1 MQYILP
7 FWLASSGLRAS
18 VPTSNTALSP
28 APGKG
33 ANLMLSEVRVA
44 SFHIIST
51 LRSLPTLTVMSP
63 PKSLTNAH
71 HAPPG
76 TGVTVTGGMSSPAT
90 SLGEKTLLQS
100 IPAATVVSALPD
112 ADAFAGP
119 PPGVAAA
126 SVRDGEH
133 AIVAHTAQ
141 AMVPNPIPLR
151 NMTSSWWSVTR
162 SRVELAW
169 NGPRTFSDGRYL
181 AVSATVTRMSPLTPR
196 RAILAAARPHS
207 VRRARKAAAPVPAS
221 TMRDMCVGRGE
232 APVERPEGHIGD
244 RRRREKM
251 DVVAACQVAND
262 EWMLCM

>member
-28 APGKG
+28 TPCMG
-33 ANLMLSEVRVA
+33 ANLMRSEVRVA

-63 PKSLTNAH
+63 PNSLTNAH

-90 SLGEKTLLQS
+90 SLGEKTLWQS

-119 PPGVAAA
+119 PPEVAAA

-151 NMTSSWWSVTR
+151 NMTSSWWSVVR
-162 SRVELAW
+162 SRVELAC
-169 NGPRTFSDGRYL
+169 NGWRTFSDGRYL
-181 AVSATVTRMSPLTPR
+181 AVSATVTRLSPLASR
-196 RAILAAARPHS
+196 RAIRAAARPHS
-207 VRRARKAAAPVPAS
+207 VRRAPQ
-221 TMRDMCVGRGE
+221 GRCAGPGVDE
-232 APVERPEGHIGD
+232 ARYARGPR
-244 RRRREKM
+244 
-251 DVVAACQVAND
+251 
-262 EWMLCM
+262 